1 MVMRLFK
8 TEMQKKTVP
17 ARLQKMDTP
26 SLYNWMESTIMG
38 LGASFDKFRYHD
50 KGKEELVEH
59 IEALNAVWQEL
70 ENRVAK
76 D

>member
-1 MVMRLFK
+1 MRLFK
-8 TEMQKKTVP
+8 TEKQKAVVP
-17 ARLQKMDTP
+17 SRLKKMDTP

-38 LGASFDKFRYHD
+38 LGASFDKYRYHD
-50 KGKEELVEH
+50 KNKDELVEH

-70 ENRVAK
+70 EERVGK